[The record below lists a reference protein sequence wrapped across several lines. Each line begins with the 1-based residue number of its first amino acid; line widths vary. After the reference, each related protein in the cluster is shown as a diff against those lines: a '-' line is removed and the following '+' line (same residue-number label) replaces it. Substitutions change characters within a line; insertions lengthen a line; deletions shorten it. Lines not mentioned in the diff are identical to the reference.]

1 MKELKL
7 RIKRSG
13 LKQKFI
19 ANSVGISESH
29 LTMMLN
35 KGATMSDRVRNEI
48 ITILEKYKIV

>member
-19 ANSVGISESH
+19 SESVGIGESH

-35 KGATMSDRVRNEI
+35 KGATMSDEVKDKINKLLI
-48 ITILEKYKIV
+48 KYGA